1 MSNIKLV
8 HSGGNSVSLTTPDS
22 NPAANRTFKLPGADG
37 TSGQALVTDGNGALS
52 FATTTSS
59 SNYKITVGSVI
70 NTGNSTS
77 ETITGIPSDAV
88 KVELLYYNLKTTA
101 SGVVAMRA
109 GNASNIDS
117 QNWFSA
123 HSYVVNTNNTNSD
136 WVTSAWSSRFQMPH
150 ENFSSAN
157 NRRTGI
163 FTFNKH
169 IDNIWFCV
177 NDMVYSEN
185 GTSAI
190 ARNFVNKGYI
200 DMGASGFDR
209 IKIFTYSN
217 EVNIESSGK
226 LQLKYYQVV

>member
-101 SGVVAMRA
+101 TGIMAMRA
-109 GNASNIDS
+109 GNASNIDN
-117 QNWFSA
+117 QTWFSA
-123 HSYVVNTNNTNSD
+123 HSYVVNTNNTNGD
-136 WVTSAWSSRFQMPH
+136 IKTAQWSSRFQMPH
-150 ENFSSAN
+150 EDFGSVN

-169 IDNIWFCV
+169 IDNIWYCV
-177 NDMVYSEN
+177 NDMVYSED
-185 GTSAI
+185 GASAI
-190 ARNFVNKGYI
+190 PRNFINKGYI

-217 EVNIESSGK
+217 EVNIDYNGK
-226 LQLKYYQVV
+226 MQLKYYQIV